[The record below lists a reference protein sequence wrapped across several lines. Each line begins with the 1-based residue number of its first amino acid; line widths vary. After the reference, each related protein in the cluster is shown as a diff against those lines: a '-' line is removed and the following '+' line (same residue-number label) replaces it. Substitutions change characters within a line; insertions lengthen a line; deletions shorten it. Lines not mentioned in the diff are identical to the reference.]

1 MTRFSHLSLYLVKPL
16 AFSTALF
23 SLSLSLPLSPRLRCV
38 GAGEQVD
45 FNVLTSPSLPTLL
58 LDDSNNNRQNSIV
71 GFTVLHVARGKA
83 DFYAYVAPARLEK
96 TISGYYQTPSWEE

>member
-58 LDDSNNNRQNSIV
+58 LVMIATIIDKIV
-71 GFTVLHVARGKA
+71 SLVLLSFTWRG
-83 DFYAYVAPARLEK
+83 ARL
-96 TISGYYQTPSWEE
+96 TSMHM